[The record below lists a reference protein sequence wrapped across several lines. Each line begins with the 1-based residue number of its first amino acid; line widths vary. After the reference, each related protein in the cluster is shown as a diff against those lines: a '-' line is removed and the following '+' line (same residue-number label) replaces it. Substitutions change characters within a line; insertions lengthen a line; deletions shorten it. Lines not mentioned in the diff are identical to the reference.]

1 MVMTTWQEQLRDQIV
16 ATYPDADEN
25 LVAGFILDIEEKL
38 KTVNFEE
45 AEVEVAE
52 EAASD
57 QPQAQAAQPATP
69 QSEADPANPNAPSA
83 ANAASEPSAA

>member
-1 MVMTTWQEQLRDQIV
+1 MTTWQEQLRDQIV

-57 QPQAQAAQPATP
+57 QPEAQAPQPATP
-69 QSEADPANPNAPSA
+69 QSETDPANPNAPSD